1 MHTLV
6 TYPVPKM
13 GLLRVLLF
21 NGILKE
27 CWTRGFC
34 IFLTI
39 LDDFFTGAMKK
50 EQLLPEKLIRGIR
63 FVTTVSMPIE
73 FSIFQVLQ
81 NA

>member
-6 TYPVPKM
+6 TYPVPEM

-50 EQLLPEKLIRGIR
+50 EQLLPEKLIPGIR
-63 FVTTVSMPIE
+63 SVTTVSMPIE